1 MRVRS
6 CFRCRGHSSEQIR
19 QKPPIRL
26 NEKKM
31 HILYG
36 NMDVL
41 VPKMRANE
49 ITLIVAL
56 ILHLTVVRDGWYF
69 PVSRY

>member
-1 MRVRS
+1 M
-6 CFRCRGHSSEQIR
+6 
-19 QKPPIRL
+19 K
-26 NEKKM
+26 KKM

-56 ILHLTVVRDGWYF
+56 ILHFTVVRDGWYF